1 MLLKSVP
8 LKGTLVGFF
17 EQAYSWEDAVVL
29 LIFNTL
35 MSNQFKVNNN
45 GTSQTLNGSIL
56 VLLLPVLETYS
67 EPCQTS
73 KIKRF
78 AKIVFH

>member
-1 MLLKSVP
+1 MLLKGVP
-8 LKGTLVGFF
+8 LKGTLVGFS
-17 EQAYSWEDAVVL
+17 ERAYSWEDTVV

-45 GTSQTLNGSIL
+45 GTSQMLNGNIL